1 MNEAICL
8 TVSMKS
14 NNYKNEVVDILV
26 KSFADNK
33 SVNYIIKQDN
43 KRLQR
48 IKGLMEYS
56 FEQCRLFGKIYFSD
70 DGSTCALIIY
80 PDKKKTTFKSVYLDI
95 KLILQSTGFSNIS
108 KAIKREAEIKKH
120 HPQGPLCYLWFI
132 GVEPTHQ
139 NKGFGTRLMEKII
152 SDASVE
158 KRTVCLETS
167 TDRNIPWYKKLGFE
181 IYKELD
187 FGYKLY
193 CMKKD

>member
-1 MNEAICL
+1 MMN
-8 TVSMKS
+8 KPG
-14 NNYKNEVVDILV
+14 NKKEVVDILAQ
-26 KSFADNK
+26 SFLDNK

-43 KRLQR
+43 KKHLR

-56 FEQCRLFGKIYFSD
+56 FEQCSLFGKIYFSD

-95 KLILQSTGFSNIS
+95 KLVLQSTGIANLR

-120 HPQGPLCYLWFI
+120 QPSTPLCYLWFI
-132 GVEPTHQ
+132 GVNPSHQ
-139 NKGFGTRLMEKII
+139 NKGLGTRLMEKII

-158 KRTVCLETS
+158 KRTLCLETS
-167 TDRNIPWYKKLGFE
+167 TERNIPWYKKFGFE

-193 CMKKD
+193 CMKKE